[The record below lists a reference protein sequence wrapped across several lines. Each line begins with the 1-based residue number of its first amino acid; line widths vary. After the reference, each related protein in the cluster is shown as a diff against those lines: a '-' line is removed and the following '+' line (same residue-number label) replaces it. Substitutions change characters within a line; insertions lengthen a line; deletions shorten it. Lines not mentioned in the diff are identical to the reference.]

1 MDELLQP
8 FVRMLDDVAAPSVL
22 RGMETGNA
30 TDGLWGAIQESGV
43 LDLLVPEDIGG
54 LGLSLADAAPFISA
68 LGARGLQLPVSE
80 TIIARGLIAS
90 SDAEPP
96 EGRIALASG
105 LGAKQICPGA
115 LAADWVFMDTG
126 NALALVRAK
135 TASLEP
141 TGAAGALAA
150 RVSLDDAAPVLTL
163 PRPQHGLRPI
173 AAITRALQIAGAA
186 DRVLEMSAAYVN
198 ERVQFGKPIGRQ
210 QALQQNLAIMAE
222 DAVAARIAAQ
232 LGAAS
237 GMPPNLASAAVAKA
251 TASSVA
257 PRIAATAHAV
267 HGAIGISAE
276 FDLQLLTRRLH
287 EWRLAD
293 GAETYWSNVLGG
305 ARMGSDSGS
314 VDFIRTGVFLE
325 AVAQA

>member
-8 FVRMLDDVAAPSVL
+8 FVRMLNEIAAPSVL
-22 RGMETGNA
+22 RGMETGDA
-30 TDGLWGAIQESGV
+30 TDGFWGAIQESGV
-43 LDLLVPEDIGG
+43 LDLLVPEDKGG

-68 LGARGLQLPVSE
+68 LGARGLQLPVAE
-80 TIIARGLIAS
+80 TIIARGLIAAS
-90 SDAEPP
+90 RDELP
-96 EGRIALASG
+96 EGPIALASS
-105 LGAKQICPGA
+105 LGANQICPGA
-115 LAADWVFMDTG
+115 LAAEWILADAG
-126 NALALVRAK
+126 NALALFRSK
-135 TASLEP
+135 TLSLEP
-141 TGAAGALAA
+141 TGVAGALAA
-150 RVSLDDAAPVLTL
+150 RVSMNGADAAMTL
-163 PRPQHGLRPI
+163 SRPKDGLRPI
-173 AAITRALQIAGAA
+173 AALTRALQIAGAA
-186 DRVLEMSAAYVN
+186 DRLLEMSAAYVN

-237 GMPPNLASAAVAKA
+237 GMPPNLAAAAVAKA

-293 GAETYWSNVLGG
+293 GAETYWANLLGG
-305 ARMGSDSGS
+305 ARMESASGS
-314 VDFIRTGVFLE
+314 VDFIRTGVFRE
-325 AVAQA
+325 AAAQA